1 MCSSLPE
8 PTADVPASPLRSRQV
23 EPSTGKFSLCSGRAG
38 HGGNSSLLREHYSSE
53 CLWKGSGPLALIRPI
68 LPWNV
73 SGSTSPRPSPQRQRV
88 WFFTLIFSIPLLYF
102 LLDLFS
108 LSPPPT
114 WSLFMVSLSPAADCC
129 TSNLCSRLGMFF
141 TLFNSLPVSAPPV
154 SPLVH

>member
-1 MCSSLPE
+1 MLRAVGRWGRRCNGGIHYYCVSIIP
-8 PTADVPASPLRSRQV
+8 VP
-23 EPSTGKFSLCSGRAG
+23 C
-38 HGGNSSLLREHYSSE
+38 E
-53 CLWKGSGPLALIRPI
+53 CWRKGSGPLALIRPI

-73 SGSTSPRPSPQRQRV
+73 SGSTSPRPSPQRQCFR
-88 WFFTLIFSIPLLYF
+88 FFSLIFSIPLLYF

-114 WSLFMVSLSPAADCC
+114 WLVFMVSLSPAADCC